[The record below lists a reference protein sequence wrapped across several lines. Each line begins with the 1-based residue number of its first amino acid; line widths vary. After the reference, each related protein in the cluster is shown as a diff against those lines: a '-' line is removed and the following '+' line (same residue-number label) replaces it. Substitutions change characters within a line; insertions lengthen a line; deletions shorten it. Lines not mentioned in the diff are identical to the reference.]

1 MGGILMKKGAGFI
14 FICIGCAFC
23 LSSCFLL
30 NMSALR
36 NSVSPKNFGSP
47 EGKVLI
53 YGSMN
58 FHGNPMHFTEF
69 MQINPANKAKFI
81 SPNTRGTNFY
91 FPPADPGDVFNLILL
106 TQDYNRASYRAEYGL
121 QTFNKPVFR
130 AEKPGLQFVGTY
142 NVRVQL
148 QPVILFLKSNDV
160 AELTVLE
167 GIVKDF
173 KGSEWEPLIKARIEE
188 LKKDDK
194 K

>member
-1 MGGILMKKGAGFI
+1 MKKGTGFI

-58 FHGNPMHFTEF
+58 FHGEPLHLKILMKL
-69 MQINPANKAKFI
+69 NPAKPEEPKGPKKGVIF
-81 SPNTRGTNFY
+81 FY